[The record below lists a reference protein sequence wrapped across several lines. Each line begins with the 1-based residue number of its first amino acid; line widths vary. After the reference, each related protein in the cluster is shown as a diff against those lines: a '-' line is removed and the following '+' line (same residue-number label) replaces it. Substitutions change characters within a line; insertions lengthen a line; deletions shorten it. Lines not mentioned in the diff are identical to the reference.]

1 MQAFA
6 FDCLR
11 SYFKIG
17 VIVVLLLILVIG
29 PMLQIY
35 DCFNDAPNI
44 DHDALLH
51 TMDALLSI
59 ALIFALNW
67 ILLQVLGLL
76 YRHDDRGR
84 PLRFP
89 PSIRVIEQL
98 CLSLS
103 PQALPIRI

>member
-1 MQAFA
+1 MIA
-6 FDCLR
+6 
-11 SYFKIG
+11 I
-17 VIVVLLLILVIG
+17 LLLILVIG

-51 TMDALLSI
+51 TVDALLSI

-67 ILLQVLGLL
+67 ALLQVLAFFQML
-76 YRHDDRGR
+76 DDPWG
-84 PLRFP
+84 PLQSP
-89 PSIRVIEQL
+89 PPISAGEQP

-103 PQALPIRI
+103 PQALSLRI